1 MTEENDD
8 KPLEH
13 VEDLDKTINKTINEL
28 TAKILDDRERAEVF
42 FTEVLETFYKGNS
55 SPQTLEQINK
65 AQSMIQGTTD
75 QMQKLLSTVVKLKVG
90 ADKVQVAQIS
100 GNPQEVIASS
110 KQSLIDIIDEMKT
123 KQ

>member
-13 VEDLDKTINKTINEL
+13 VDDIDKTINKTINEL

-90 ADKVQVAQIS
+90 ADKIQVAQIS